1 MSGGEA
7 ATIGGFI
14 LVIAGGVFAFG
25 GLKNKLDTACDR
37 QREDREAN
45 EKQHAKEKAEYE
57 HKFSELYA
65 SRNNT
70 DITMGKFGTMI
81 EQIFES
87 LRDINAKID
96 KALDK

>member
-1 MSGGEA
+1 MNASEL

-14 LVIAGGVFAFG
+14 LTLGGVLVMFG
-25 GLKNKLDTACDR
+25 TLKNKLDNTCER

-45 EKQHAKEKAEYE
+45 EKLHDIEKEDNAR
-57 HKFSELYA
+57 KFSELYA
-65 SRNNT
+65 SRNSA

-87 LRDINAKID
+87 LKDINTKID
-96 KALDK
+96 RALQK